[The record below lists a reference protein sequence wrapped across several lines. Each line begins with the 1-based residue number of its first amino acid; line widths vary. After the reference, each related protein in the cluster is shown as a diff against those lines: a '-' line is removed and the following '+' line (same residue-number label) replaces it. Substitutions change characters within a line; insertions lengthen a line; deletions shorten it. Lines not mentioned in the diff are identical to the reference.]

1 MVTLRYR
8 FSRLV
13 PHRLMFCNKLA
24 VKWRAPDKQTM
35 STPRYFFPPH
45 PEKINKR
52 TRILQGCPNYYRP
65 HYRRQY
71 TLIAIGRRYCVGNFF
86 NMKCFMAGFSRPRT
100 VTVRLTSCSYLY
112 LCFCCRGS
120 GDGERKTHQS

>member
-1 MVTLRYR
+1 MVTLRYQ

-13 PHRLMFCNKLA
+13 PHRLMFCNKMA

-52 TRILQGCPNYYRP
+52 TRIL
-65 HYRRQY
+65 
-71 TLIAIGRRYCVGNFF
+71 
-86 NMKCFMAGFSRPRT
+86 
-100 VTVRLTSCSYLY
+100 
-112 LCFCCRGS
+112 
-120 GDGERKTHQS
+120 